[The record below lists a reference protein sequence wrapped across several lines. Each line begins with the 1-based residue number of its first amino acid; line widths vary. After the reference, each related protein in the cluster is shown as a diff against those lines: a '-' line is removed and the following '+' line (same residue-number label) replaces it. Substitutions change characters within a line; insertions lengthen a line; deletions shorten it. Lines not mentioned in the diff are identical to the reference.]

1 MRAKIF
7 ENVRHN
13 FFENGESAAY
23 TCVVKGRF
31 TLAKINT
38 KSGENVMKDK
48 LKNIVAIVIS
58 TVISLAATVVAYIL
72 NIPVA
77 PTLTRS
83 ADNDRDAQTESKC
96 SADTPGIRAVFA
108 ALKSRILDYINSK
121 MRR

>member
-1 MRAKIF
+1 MRANFF

-58 TVISLAATVVAYIL
+58 TVISLAATVVACIL

-83 ADNDRDAQTESKC
+83 ADDDREAQDDGKC
-96 SADTPGIRAVFA
+96 SAGTQGVRAVFA
-108 ALKSRILDYINSK
+108 ALKSRILDYINCK